1 MNNSIYPCL
10 TLKGKVAEAADFY
23 INAFGDGK
31 ILQTSPFVIQ
41 IQLGGQK
48 FMLLNDG
55 PSSKPNASISFM
67 VIIET
72 EEEVEK
78 YWNSLTEEGE
88 VLMALDT
95 YDWSP
100 KYGWVQDKYGV
111 SWQLYLGDNKA
122 GLQKI
127 SPTLMFT
134 GDKAGRAAEAVRFYT
149 SIFPQSFI
157 TGIMNYSEGE
167 GDKTEFVKHAQFTV
181 NDYVL
186 MAMDSSG
193 EHGFTFNDA
202 ISIVVECDTQAEIDA
217 YWNQLTSNGG
227 YEVACGWLTDKYGI
241 SWQIIPKVLGR
252 LMTDPERG
260 QNVMAALMKMKK
272 LIIADLESA

>member
-167 GDKTEFVKHAQFTV
+167 GDKIEFVKHAQFTV

-260 QNVMAALMKMKK
+260 QNVMVALMKMKK